1 MDVIQFRSLEMIS
14 VMIDDLA
21 RLYPE
26 LFVNLGGRHFA
37 LKEISW
43 WEPLVYDATN
53 QQWYFNGKRESLED
67 IIKLCSR
74 DTLHVILFN
83 LEILRKL

>member
-1 MDVIQFRSLEMIS
+1 MIN
-14 VMIDDLA
+14 VMTDDLSK
-21 RLYPE
+21 LYPE
-26 LFVNLGGRHFA
+26 LFVSLGGWHFA
-37 LKEISW
+37 LKQTSW

-53 QQWYFNGKRESLED
+53 QKWYFNGKRESLEN
-67 IIKLCSR
+67 IMTSCSR